1 VNRQTAFS
9 ARDGRSRSDG
19 GGLARAAAGV
29 GGSRT
34 GLMPAAAHTDRGAR
48 RRHMTVKELE
58 PRSDSMPRVPKPPP
72 GDTRRTYH
80 QRTGTPRLPL
90 LPNTQ
95 LVNEVRPRPPPR
107 PPPSFLALCCCVALP
122 RKCIII
128 TIRITASATVSIVSV
143 IIAVC
148 AQEIAVKGP
157 PATVLAGIA
166 FYQTWLCN
174 IQKIPAALFQTK
186 LRTATRRKL
195 TRGFI
200 CTAVAFRQV
209 RWVCKLHAA
218 GPAHHPP
225 HLVRDRGSIT

>member
-1 VNRQTAFS
+1 MIVFIYKWLKNAVFRRVPEPWRGPDGISAATNSAVMAVSTKLSFVNRQTAFS

-95 LVNEVRPRPPPR
+95 LVNEVRPLLLLVLLLRSLRCVAASHCLANASSSPSASPPA
-107 PPPSFLALCCCVALP
+107 PPSALSASSLLCAHRRLP
-122 RKCIII
+122 
-128 TIRITASATVSIVSV
+128 
-143 IIAVC
+143 
-148 AQEIAVKGP
+148 
-157 PATVLAGIA
+157 
-166 FYQTWLCN
+166 
-174 IQKIPAALFQTK
+174 
-186 LRTATRRKL
+186 
-195 TRGFI
+195 
-200 CTAVAFRQV
+200 
-209 RWVCKLHAA
+209 
-218 GPAHHPP
+218 
-225 HLVRDRGSIT
+225 